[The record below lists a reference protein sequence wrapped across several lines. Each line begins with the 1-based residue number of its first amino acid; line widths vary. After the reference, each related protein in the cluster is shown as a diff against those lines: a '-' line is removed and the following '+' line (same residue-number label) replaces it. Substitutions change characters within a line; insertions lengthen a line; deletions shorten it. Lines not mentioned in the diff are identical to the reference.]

1 VKKANIEQLKVSVAR
16 PGVTRKSFSGEGA
29 TLAWGTLTPGHEPRP
44 HTHPHEQIVYIVSG
58 HGTFTVGE
66 ETTEVRPGDML
77 VVPSG
82 VLHYAVAAGDE
93 PMIDLSVF
101 NPRRDDYYA
110 IDEALWREGLIF
122 GTRGSGPGSGAGNC
136 CSGRS

>member
-1 VKKANIEQLKVSVAR
+1 VKKANIDELKESVAR
-16 PGVTRKSFSGEGA
+16 PGVTRKSFSGAGA
-29 TLAWGTLTPGHEPRP
+29 TLAWGSLTPGHEPRP

-66 ETTEVRPGDML
+66 ETAEVRQGDML

-110 IDEALWREGLIF
+110 IDEGD
-122 GTRGSGPGSGAGNC
+122 PDD
-136 CSGRS
+136 

>member
-1 VKKANIEQLKVSVAR
+1 MKKAKYGELPVSDVR
-16 PGVTRKSFSGEGA
+16 PGVTRRSFSGAGA
-29 TLAWGTLTPGHEPRP
+29 TLAWGTLSPGHEPRP

-58 HGTFTVGE
+58 HGTFTVGD
-66 ETTEVRPGDML
+66 ETTDVEQGDML

-110 IDEALWREGLIF
+110 IDEG
-122 GTRGSGPGSGAGNC
+122 GSAADA
-136 CSGRS
+136 

>member
-1 VKKANIEQLKVSVAR
+1 MRIVYVPRVKKANIDELKESVAR
-16 PGVTRKSFSGEGA
+16 PGVTRKSFSGTGA
-29 TLAWGTLTPGHEPRP
+29 TLAWGSLTPGHEPRP

-66 ETTEVRPGDML
+66 DTAEVSQGDML

-110 IDEALWREGLIF
+110 IDEGD
-122 GTRGSGPGSGAGNC
+122 SDD
-136 CSGRS
+136 

>member
-1 VKKANIEQLKVSVAR
+1 MFASMKKANIDELKVSDVR
-16 PGVTRKSFSGEGA
+16 PGVTRRSFSGAGA
-29 TLAWGTLTPGHEPRP
+29 TLAWGTLSPGHEPRP

-58 HGTFTVGE
+58 HGTFTVGD
-66 ETTEVRPGDML
+66 ETVDVARGDML

-93 PMIDLSVF
+93 PMVDLSVF

-110 IDEALWREGLIF
+110 IDEGDA
-122 GTRGSGPGSGAGNC
+122 
-136 CSGRS
+136 

>member
-1 VKKANIEQLKVSVAR
+1 MKKSNLDDLKETDVR
-16 PGVTRKSFSGEGA
+16 PGVTRRSFSGAGA
-29 TLAWGTLTPGHEPRP
+29 TLSGGTLSPGHEPRP

-58 HGTFTVGE
+58 HGTFTVGD
-66 ETTEVRPGDML
+66 ETVDVTRGDML

-82 VLHYAVAAGDE
+82 VLHYAVAGGDE

-110 IDEALWREGLIF
+110 ADEGDAA
-122 GTRGSGPGSGAGNC
+122 P
-136 CSGRS
+136 

>member
-1 VKKANIEQLKVSVAR
+1 VKKANIDELKVSVAR

-29 TLAWGTLTPGHEPRP
+29 TLAWGELSPGHEPRP
-44 HTHPHEQIVYIVSG
+44 HTHPHEQIVYIVAG

-66 ETTEVRPGDML
+66 ETTEVQQGDML

-82 VLHYAVAAGDE
+82 VLHYAVAAGDQ
-93 PMIDLSVF
+93 PMVDLSVF

-110 IDEALWREGLIF
+110 IDEGDSDA
-122 GTRGSGPGSGAGNC
+122 
-136 CSGRS
+136 

>member
-1 VKKANIEQLKVSVAR
+1 VKKANIDGLKVSVAR

-29 TLAWGTLTPGHEPRP
+29 TLAWGELTPGHEPRP

-66 ETTEVRPGDML
+66 ETTDVKQGDML
-77 VVPSG
+77 VVPPG
-82 VLHYAVAAGDE
+82 ALHYAIAAGHE
-93 PMIDLSVF
+93 PMVDLSVF

-110 IDEALWREGLIF
+110 IDEGDSDA
-122 GTRGSGPGSGAGNC
+122 
-136 CSGRS
+136 

>member
-1 VKKANIEQLKVSVAR
+1 VKKANIDELKVSVAR

-29 TLAWGTLTPGHEPRP
+29 TLAWGELTPGHEPRP

-66 ETTEVRPGDML
+66 ETAEVRPGDML

-82 VLHYAVAAGDE
+82 VLHYAVAAGEE
-93 PMIDLSVF
+93 PMVDLSVF
-101 NPRRDDYYA
+101 NPRREDYYA
-110 IDEALWREGLIF
+110 ADEGQADV
-122 GTRGSGPGSGAGNC
+122 
-136 CSGRS
+136 